1 MKTNP
6 QDREGEL
13 LSPRFLKRFIWT
25 VLILA
30 DLIIGAAV
38 AQKTDAPFAVIFVLC
53 AGGLFCVEWLLW
65 NAVEKLFR

>member
-25 VLILA
+25 VLISA
-30 DLIIGAAV
+30 DLVIGLAAAEKASTMFPV
-38 AQKTDAPFAVIFVLC
+38 VFALC
-53 AGGLFCVEWLLW
+53 SGGLFGAEWLLW